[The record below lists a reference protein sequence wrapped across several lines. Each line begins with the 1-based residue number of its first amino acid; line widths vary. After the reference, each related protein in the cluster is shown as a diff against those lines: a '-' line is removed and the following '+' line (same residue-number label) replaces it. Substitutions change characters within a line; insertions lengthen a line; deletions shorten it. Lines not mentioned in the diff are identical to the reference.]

1 MTTSKFS
8 VNFIRSDFPNLHI
21 KVRGQPLTYLDNA
34 ATTLKPQ
41 VVIDTVNCH
50 YSEGVSNIH
59 RGVHYLSERATDA
72 YEQSREKIRAF
83 INAKSVKEIVF
94 TRGTTESINLAA
106 ASYGRHFLKSG
117 DEILISGMEHH
128 SNIVPWQMLCE
139 EKGCILKV
147 IPLNQQ
153 GELEKGAFEKLLSD
167 KTKIVSVVHISNSLG
182 TINPIQNIIHKAHAK
197 GAVVLVDAAQS
208 ISNDRINVQD
218 LGCDFLAFSGH
229 KLFGPT
235 GTGVLYAKEA
245 LLEKMPPYQGGG
257 DMISSVTFEKTT
269 YNQLPYK
276 FEAGT
281 PHIAGVIGL
290 GAAIDYL
297 NALDRQGAKKH
308 KEDLLAYGTQKL
320 LEIPGLI
327 LIGTAAKKAP
337 VLSFTLPH
345 IHPHDLGTLVDQEG
359 VAIRTGH
366 HCTQPVM
373 RFFKIAATARASLAF
388 YNTREDIDRLVA
400 AVINAQKVFK

>member
-1 MTTSKFS
+1 MSINPFS
-8 VNFIRSDFPNLHI
+8 VNSIRSDFPNLHI
-21 KVRGQPLTYLDNA
+21 KVRGRPLTYLDNA

-41 VVIDTVNCH
+41 VVIDTVNHH

-59 RGVHYLSERATDA
+59 RGVHFLSERATDA
-72 YEQSREKIRAF
+72 YEQSREKIRVF
-83 INAKSVKEIVF
+83 INAKSVKEIIF
-94 TRGTTESINLAA
+94 TRGTTESINLVA

-128 SNIVPWQMLCE
+128 SNIVPWQLLCE
-139 EKGCILKV
+139 EKGCVLKV
-147 IPLNQQ
+147 VPLNQK
-153 GELEKGAFEKLLSD
+153 GEWEAGAFEKLLSD
-167 KTKIVSVVHISNSLG
+167 KTKFVSVVHISNSLG
-182 TINPIQNIIHKAHAK
+182 TVNPIKDAIVQAHAK
-197 GAVVLVDAAQS
+197 GAVVLIDAAQS
-208 ISNDRINVQD
+208 VSHETIDVQD
-218 LGCDFLAFSGH
+218 LDCDFLAFSGH

-308 KEDLLAYGTQKL
+308 KEDLLVYGTQEL
-320 LEIPGLI
+320 LEIPGLV
-327 LIGTAAKKAP
+327 LIGTAAKKAS

-400 AVINAQKVFK
+400 AVINAQKVFQ